1 MFPIHLLYPQS
12 VVRLLLPE
20 EIHQEGVS
28 LADEKLCEDRGRGK
42 LTLPLMQ
49 ESQNLIGLA
58 LSAEVPCSTRSGYWL
73 RLTAWP
79 VVIVYI
85 LGITSQHAQVKTN
98 SYKISFPSYNQIEN
112 IQILFQVW
120 NYVYSRYFWVWYL
133 VAIVRWQ
140 EKPWD
145 RNLEVTK
152 SFVQGSNSQVFFDVF
167 KIIPEGSLVKT
178 LQQNCSLTY
187 LWNTVS

>member
-12 VVRLLLPE
+12 VVKLQLPE

-42 LTLPLMQ
+42 LSLTLMP
-49 ESQNLIGLA
+49 ESQNLIGLT
-58 LSAEVPCSTRSGYWL
+58 LSAEVPCSTKNGYWPL
-73 RLTAWP
+73 LTVWP

-85 LGITSQHAQVKTN
+85 LGIASQYAQVKTN
-98 SYKISFPSYNQIEN
+98 SYKISFPNYNQIEN

-120 NYVYSRYFWVWYL
+120 NYVYSRYFWIWRL
-133 VAIVRWQ
+133 VAIVRRQ

-145 RNLEVTK
+145 RNMWVT
-152 SFVQGSNSQVFFDVF
+152 N
-167 KIIPEGSLVKT
+167 
-178 LQQNCSLTY
+178 
-187 LWNTVS
+187 